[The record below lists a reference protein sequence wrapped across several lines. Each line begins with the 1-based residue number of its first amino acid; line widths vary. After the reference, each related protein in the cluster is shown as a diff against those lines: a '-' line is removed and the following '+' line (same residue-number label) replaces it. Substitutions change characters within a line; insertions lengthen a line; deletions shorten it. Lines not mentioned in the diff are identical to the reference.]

1 MIIST
6 PLPSGFVVRDIPPG
20 SKLVIYDPDPAYKAV
35 CVAVPD
41 GGDVR
46 VWGLMTAPGFRF
58 RLHEW
63 LAETVK
69 QFPHAERLLF
79 ERLQADGS
87 FKPFE
92 RGLR

>member
-1 MIIST
+1 MT
-6 PLPSGFVVRDIPPG
+6 RFVVRDIPAG
-20 SKLVIYDPDPAYKAV
+20 SKLVIYHADDGPEYQAV

-41 GGDVR
+41 GDDVQ

-79 ERLQADGS
+79 ERLQADGT